1 VYNQT
6 DDFAA
11 RLLFRVDRF
20 SGSVYMFW
28 ALSRWLS
35 IRLDFLCACLVFAS
49 SIFSVAFKGTL
60 PASFSAIAITYTLR
74 MGSFLQWTFRN
85 LSLMEASAVAA
96 ERLFEYSTDIPV
108 ETQGGW
114 TDIPSDW
121 PAQGRIEVLDASLRY
136 APELPLSLRS
146 LSINVTPGQRVGIVG
161 RTGAGK

>member
-1 VYNQT
+1 
-6 DDFAA
+6 
-11 RLLFRVDRF
+11 
-20 SGSVYMFW
+20 
-28 ALSRWLS
+28 
-35 IRLDFLCACLVFAS
+35 
-49 SIFSVAFKGTL
+49 
-60 PASFSAIAITYTLR
+60 
-74 MGSFLQWTFRN
+74 
-85 LSLMEASAVAA
+85 MEASAVAA